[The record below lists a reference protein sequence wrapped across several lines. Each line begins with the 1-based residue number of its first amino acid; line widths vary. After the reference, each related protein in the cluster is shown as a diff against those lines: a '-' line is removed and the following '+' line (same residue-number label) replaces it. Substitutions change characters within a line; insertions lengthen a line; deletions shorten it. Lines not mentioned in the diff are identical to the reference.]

1 MSYLPWV
8 LIALAF
14 PVTPLVVNWIR
25 HRPKYLEE
33 GVGSQHIATAGTVV
47 QMILLC
53 LGLAL
58 LVPRWL

>member
-1 MSYLPWV
+1 MNVLPWV
-8 LIALAF
+8 LIVLAF

-25 HRPKYLEE
+25 HRPRYLDQ
-33 GVGSQHIATAGTVV
+33 GTQHIASIGTGI